1 MITYIKGRDE
11 DSWMN
16 KKQLFMVTL
25 ALLLANIMSGLDA
38 TIINTA
44 IPAIV
49 SDLHGIQYMGWI
61 VACFLLGMSVSVP
74 IWGKLGERM
83 GNKFAFELSLAL
95 FILGS
100 LLEGIDLDIYFFL
113 IARILMG
120 VGAGGMGSL
129 PYVIV
134 GYIYPNIKRRTVIL
148 GYIAASFSAA
158 SIAGPLVGG
167 WIVDT
172 LSWHWVFYINV
183 PLGLIAIILSFV
195 YYKGIRKPNKN
206 TQFDKLGA
214 FTLIAGLTSF
224 LIGIQLLGMVSLPV
238 VLGFI
243 ILSILLLVVFIRAE
257 RKAKS
262 PVVPLSVFTNKAL
275 VGDFLIFA
283 LAWGSSIAV
292 NTYLPMWA
300 QTILG
305 ASALVGGMTLIPNS
319 IVDIVGSQ
327 TAPYFLRHVNNYRL
341 LIANLTIMAITA
353 VGLIFAPIS
362 TPYQILA
369 LIAAF
374 SGFGVGSIFV
384 ILQIKVQVDAS
395 EKDMAPATSLSFLI
409 RILALTIMA
418 AIYGVIMNLA
428 LGRGIAGHPGITMTM
443 MNKLS
448 DAESAKSLPVQLLP
462 TMRKIFYGGI
472 REIMIVSLVLLVA
485 AYVVNYLYNRHEA
498 KIMAE

>member
-1 MITYIKGRDE
+1 MQRLLILPSQRLYLIC
-11 DSWMN
+11 
-16 KKQLFMVTL
+16 MVFSIWAGLWL
-25 ALLLANIMSGLDA
+25 A
-38 TIINTA
+38 
-44 IPAIV
+44 
-49 SDLHGIQYMGWI
+49 
-61 VACFLLGMSVSVP
+61 FLLGMSVSVP

-100 LLEGIDLDIYFFL
+100 LLEGIALDIYFFL

-275 VGDFLIFA
+275 VGDFLI
-283 LAWGSSIAV
+283 
-292 NTYLPMWA
+292 LP
-300 QTILG
+300 
-305 ASALVGGMTLIPNS
+305 
-319 IVDIVGSQ
+319 
-327 TAPYFLRHVNNYRL
+327 
-341 LIANLTIMAITA
+341 
-353 VGLIFAPIS
+353 
-362 TPYQILA
+362 
-369 LIAAF
+369 
-374 SGFGVGSIFV
+374 
-384 ILQIKVQVDAS
+384 
-395 EKDMAPATSLSFLI
+395 
-409 RILALTIMA
+409 
-418 AIYGVIMNLA
+418 
-428 LGRGIAGHPGITMTM
+428 
-443 MNKLS
+443 
-448 DAESAKSLPVQLLP
+448 
-462 TMRKIFYGGI
+462 
-472 REIMIVSLVLLVA
+472 
-485 AYVVNYLYNRHEA
+485 
-498 KIMAE
+498 